1 MAEEETAEERHE
13 RWMKREAAKAE
24 EGGRKPKKV
33 RCSKCGRE
41 VEEFMEIAGRA
52 LCIDCYAAE
61 EADETGVMSMPGE
74 GGGGG

>member
-1 MAEEETAEERHE
+1 MAEEETDEERHK
-13 RWMKREAAKAE
+13 RWMEREAAKAE
-24 EGGRKPKKV
+24 EGGRKPKNVK
-33 RCSKCGRE
+33 CAKCGKE
-41 VEEFMEIAGRA
+41 VEEFMEIAGRV